1 MSQSNRSFAQ
11 SYPSCSTVAELLR
24 LRSSTQPTQDAFT
37 FLLDGE
43 TEQSTLTY
51 QELDQLARRVAAR
64 LQALGLTGE
73 RALLLYPAGLDFL
86 IAFFGCLYAGVVA
99 VTAYPP
105 RNQRNTP
112 RIKAIAIDAQAA
124 IALTTTETLSTVQSL
139 ITEKS
144 DLESSLQWLTT
155 DNLAQGIE
163 DTWQKPNI
171 NINTLAFL
179 QYTSGST
186 GTPKGVMISHGNL
199 LHNAQTTCQFM
210 EHSAESKFVTWL
222 PMYHDMGLIGGILQ
236 PLYGGFPCI
245 IMPPTSFLQR
255 PYRWLQTISK
265 YQGTTSGG
273 PNFAYELCTQ
283 KITPEQKA
291 TLDLSSWSVA
301 FNGAEPIRYDTLE
314 RFAEAFAEC
323 GFRREAFYPCYG
335 MAETTLMVSGVDKA
349 TSPRVKAIQKSALES
364 NRVVASSLTD
374 GNLYHF
380 VSCGRVIPEQKVVI
394 TNPETLKTCQPDEI
408 GEIWVSGLSVGQG
421 YWNRSQETEETFRAY
436 LSDTKEGP
444 FLRTG
449 DLGFLQ
455 DGELFITGRAK
466 DLIIIRGRNL
476 YPQDIELTTERS
488 HPSLRAGASAAF
500 TVEVDNEEKLVIV
513 QELEFRAKP
522 NLEEVV
528 NAIRQAVTEE
538 HEVQVYAVVLIKPGT
553 IPKTSSGKIQR
564 RTTRVNFLANE
575 LAVIE
580 NSILNN
586 NLNLSSEL
594 DHQNELHREALLA
607 AKSENHQQLLEDYL
621 HQVVARILKV
631 NPSQFNS
638 QQALNTLGLDSIMAV
653 ELQNCIETNFGVQIP
668 AVNFLD
674 GISITQLAMQV
685 SEQLKEE
692 KAIALPSIS
701 RVDTN
706 IGEYPL
712 SFAQQRL
719 WFFDQ
724 LEPGSPFYNI
734 AIAARLTG
742 AVNLAVLEQSLN
754 AIIQRH
760 AVLRTTFTN
769 RKGKALQVIAPSL
782 SISIPVIDLERL
794 EETEKTAALE
804 RLMRLEARQAF
815 DLTSGSLLR
824 CNLARLH
831 PTEHI
836 MLLTIHHIA
845 ADGWSMGVF
854 LQELAA
860 FYEAFS
866 TGKPLALADLPIQY
880 TDFAVWQRDWLQG
893 DVLNTQLMYWQQQ
906 LSKPLPVV
914 DLPTDYLRPPVQSFI
929 GKKREFA
936 LSKSLTEDLKA
947 LSRREGVTLFMTLLA
962 AFNLLLYR
970 YSGQEDIL
978 VGSPVANRNYKD
990 LQPLI
995 GCFVNTLPLR
1005 TNLSENPTFTQL
1017 LKRIKKVTLGAYSHQ
1032 DLPFDQL
1039 VETIQPERDLSRHP
1053 LFQVWFALHNTPL
1066 PALQVADITLTRLTI
1081 DVGTVQL
1088 DLSLDMEETP
1098 EGLLGW
1104 IEYSTDLFNSDT
1116 INRMIGHLTTLL
1128 EGIVQNPEQ
1137 TLINLPI
1144 LTPAEQQQLLINWNN
1159 THSNNWQKQCLHE
1172 LFEEQVV
1179 KTPDTFAVVFEQQK
1193 ITYQQ
1198 LNQRA
1203 NQLAH
1208 HLRKLGVK
1216 PEVLV
1221 GICLERSLE
1230 MVVGILAILKAGGA
1244 YVPLDPTYPQER
1256 LEFMLNDTQVGVLL
1270 TQEKLHQE
1278 LYLHSKATV
1287 VYLGQV
1293 ETQENKLN
1301 LVNEALP
1308 SNLAYVLYTSGSTGQ
1323 SKGVCCHHS
1332 GVVNLLADF
1341 ENRHQIQVGDACS
1354 LWTSL
1359 NFDVSVYE
1367 IFSALLAGGTL
1378 HIVSEVMRSD
1388 GSKFVEWLDVHQ
1400 IKSAYV
1406 PPFHIKALSDWL
1418 EVKPTKL
1425 ALQRLLV
1432 GVEPI
1437 PEKLLISIQQQIPGL
1452 QIINGYGPTEAT
1464 ICTTLYSVDSENSAD
1479 RKTPIGRPVRNT
1491 EIYLL
1496 GENLQPVP
1504 VGIPGEIYIAGVGL
1518 ARGYFNRPDLTAE
1531 RFIPNPF
1538 SHQPGDYLYK
1548 TGDRA
1553 KYLPDGNLEILGRLD
1568 SQIKFRGFR
1577 VELGEIE
1584 SVLRQHPLVQESV
1597 VLLREDI
1604 PGDQRLVAYLV
1615 QNQNTPHLNTQIST
1629 TAEVE
1634 YLSQIQTVYDQ
1645 FYSWEFSSSDPS
1657 INLRVWKSSYT
1668 EQPLP
1673 ESEIL
1678 ESVNCTVNRILA
1690 LQPQQVL
1697 EIGCGTGLILS
1708 RIAPH
1713 CDHYS
1718 GMDISEVALQYLE
1731 QQLDE
1736 NQPELLYKVKL
1747 IQGMAHD
1754 LTSITPK
1761 EIDTVILNEIV
1772 QNFPSI
1778 DYLVNVLE
1786 KVVDLV
1792 KSGGRIFIGGVRSL
1806 PLLKA
1811 FHASVQ
1817 LHRAPD
1823 YLTVDKFKQRV
1834 QEHLSADNELVIDP
1848 ALFTAIRQHIPQIS
1862 HVQIQLKGGRYDN
1875 ELTKFKYDVILY
1887 IDSPVEAIQD
1897 IPSID
1902 WQQEQLSVSAIRQLL
1917 LDKEPQYLRLQRVS
1931 NPRLLREIQILQWM
1945 VEGKLSQTVANLR
1958 HTLQNSPNL
1967 GLEAED
1973 LWKLSQEIPYFVE
1986 IIWSGSGEDGYYDV
2000 MFRRQTQTRNN
2011 DTITIFSALQAK
2023 ESIRPWQEYGNQRS
2037 QQTDPQKLLP
2047 QLRGFLKEKL
2057 PAYMLPSSYVV
2068 LDTLP
2073 LLPNGKVDKRCLRRA
2088 TPTLPQPENSRVDLG
2103 IAYVPPQTQVEQRIA
2118 AVWREILQVEK
2129 IGIHDNFFDLGGNSL
2144 LIVQLHNE
2152 LRETF
2157 GRELSVVELFQ
2168 YPTINKLSEHI
2179 NQQKTGEAAF
2189 DLIHNRTQK
2198 QKQALN
2204 RQKHLMKRKD
2214 NHNN

>member
-1 MSQSNRSFAQ
+1 MSKYNRSSVQ
-11 SYPSCSTVAELLR
+11 DQPSCSNVVELLR
-24 LRSSTQPTQDAFT
+24 LRSATQPNRDAFT

-43 TEQSTLTY
+43 TEQATLTY
-51 QELDQLARRVAAR
+51 QELDRLARRVAAR
-64 LQALGLTGE
+64 LQTLGLTGE

-112 RIKAIAIDAQAA
+112 RIKAIATDAQAA
-124 IALTTTETLSTVQSL
+124 IALTTTEIFSIVQSL
-139 ITEKS
+139 MTAKTDS
-144 DLESSLQWLTT
+144 KSLQWLTT
-155 DNLAQGIE
+155 DNLMEGLE
-163 DTWQKPNI
+163 DNWQKPHI
-171 NINTLAFL
+171 DRDTLSFL

-210 EHSAESKFVTWL
+210 EHSADSKFVTWL

-245 IMPPTSFLQR
+245 IMPPAAFLQR
-255 PYRWLQTISK
+255 PYRWLQAISQ

-273 PNFAYELCTQ
+273 PNFAYDLCVQ

-323 GFRREAFYPCYG
+323 GFRKEAFYPCYG

-349 TSPRVKAIQKSALES
+349 TAPLVKTIEKSALEC
-364 NRVVASSLTD
+364 NRIVELAVADENAS
-374 GNLYHF
+374 HF
-380 VSCGRVIPEQKVVI
+380 VSCGRVIPQQKVVI
-394 TNPETLKTCQPDEI
+394 TNPETLKACQSDEI

-421 YWNRSQETEETFRAY
+421 YWHREQETAETFRAY
-436 LSDTKEGP
+436 LSDTGEGP

-476 YPQDIELTTERS
+476 YPQDIELTSERS

-500 TVEVDNEEKLVIV
+500 TVEVENEEKLVIV

-522 NLEEVV
+522 NLAEVV

-538 HEVQVYAVVLIKPGT
+538 HEVQVYTVVLIKPGS

-564 RTTRVNFLANE
+564 RATRVQFLAGE

-580 NSILNN
+580 SSILTDK
-586 NLNLSSEL
+586 LSINSGL
-594 DHQNELHREALLA
+594 DHHDDLRREVLLT
-607 AKSENHQQLLEDYL
+607 AKSENHQQLLEAYL
-621 HQVVARILKV
+621 HQVLAQILKV
-631 NPSQFNS
+631 KPSQFNS
-638 QQALNTLGLDSIMAV
+638 QQALNTLGLDSIMAID
-653 ELQNCIETNFGVQIP
+653 LQNCIETNFGVQIP

-674 GISITQLAMQV
+674 GISIAQLAMQV

-692 KAIALPSIS
+692 TAIALPTIS
-701 RVDTN
+701 RVDTD
-706 IGEYPL
+706 IREYPL

-724 LEPGSPFYNI
+724 LEPGSPFYNM
-734 AIAARLTG
+734 AIAAKLTG
-742 AVNLAVLEQSLN
+742 SVNLAVLEQSLN

-760 AVLRTTFTN
+760 AVLRTSFTN
-769 RKGKALQVIAPSL
+769 RKGKALQVIAPNL
-782 SISIPVIDLERL
+782 TVSIPIIDLERL
-794 EETEKTAALE
+794 EATEQTAALD
-804 RLMRLEARQAF
+804 RLIHLEARQAF

-824 CNLARLH
+824 CTLVRLH

-836 MLLTIHHIA
+836 ILLTIHHIA

-866 TGKPLALADLPIQY
+866 TGKPPAIAELPIQY
-880 TDFAVWQRDWLQG
+880 TDFAVWQHNWLQG
-893 DVLNTQLMYWQQQ
+893 DVLNSQLRYWEQQ
-906 LSKPLPVV
+906 LSKPLPVL
-914 DLPTDYLRPPVQSFI
+914 DLPTDYPRPPIQSFI
-929 GKKREFA
+929 GNKREFA
-936 LSKSLTEDLKA
+936 LSKSLTAALKT
-947 LSRREGVTLFMTLLA
+947 LSRQEGTTLFMTLLA
-962 AFNLLLYR
+962 AFKLLLYR
-970 YSGQEDIL
+970 YSGQSDIL
-978 VGSPVANRNYKD
+978 VGSPVANRNHKD

-995 GCFVNTLPLR
+995 GCFVNTLALR
-1005 TNLSENPTFTQL
+1005 TNLSGNPTFTQL
-1017 LKRIKKVTLGAYSHQ
+1017 LKRIREVTLGAYAHQ

-1039 VETIQPERDLSRHP
+1039 VEAIQPERDLSRHP

-1066 PALQVADITLTRLTI
+1066 PALQVADITLTRLTV

-1088 DLSLDMEETP
+1088 DLSFDMEETP
-1098 EGLLGW
+1098 EGLIGW
-1104 IEYSTDLFNSDT
+1104 IEYSTDLFNADT
-1116 INRMIGHLTTLL
+1116 INRMIGHFTTLL
-1128 EGIVQNPEQ
+1128 ESIVQNPEQ
-1137 TLINLPI
+1137 NIANLPI
-1144 LTPAEQQQLLINWNN
+1144 LTRAEQQELLINWNN
-1159 THSNNWQKQCLHE
+1159 THSNNWQNKCLHE
-1172 LFEEQVV
+1172 LFEEQVA
-1179 KTPDTFAVVFEQQK
+1179 KTQDTFAVVFEQEK
-1193 ITYQQ
+1193 ITYHQ

-1221 GICLERSLE
+1221 GICVERSLE
-1230 MVVGILAILKAGGA
+1230 MIVGILAILKAGGA
-1244 YVPLDPTYPQER
+1244 YLPLDPTYPQER
-1256 LEFMLNDTQVGVLL
+1256 LEFMLHDTQVAVLL
-1270 TQEKLHQE
+1270 TQEKLYQE
-1278 LYLHSKATV
+1278 LGLHSKATV
-1287 VYLGQV
+1287 VYLDTWQV
-1293 ETQENKLN
+1293 NTQENQLN
-1301 LVNEALP
+1301 LVNQALP

-1341 ENRHQIQVGDACS
+1341 TNRQQIQAGDACS

-1378 HIVSEVMRSD
+1378 HIVPEVIRSD
-1388 GSKFVEWLDVHQ
+1388 GSNFANWLEVNQ

-1406 PPFHIKALSDWL
+1406 PPFHLQALSDWL
-1418 EVKPTKL
+1418 SGKSEKL

-1437 PEKLLISIQQQIPGL
+1437 LENLLISIQKQIPGL
-1452 QIINGYGPTEAT
+1452 QILNGYGPTEAT
-1464 ICTTLYSVDSENSAD
+1464 ICTTLYDVNPENATD
-1479 RKTPIGRPVRNT
+1479 RKTPIGRPVQNT
-1491 EIYLL
+1491 KIYLL
-1496 GENLQPVP
+1496 DENLQPVP
-1504 VGIPGEIYIAGVGL
+1504 VGIPGEIYIAGIGL
-1518 ARGYFNRPDLTAE
+1518 ARGYLNRPDLTAE

-1538 SHQPGDYLYK
+1538 SHQAREYLYK

-1584 SVLRQHPLVQESV
+1584 SVLRQNPLVQDAV

-1604 PGDQRLVAYLV
+1604 PSEQRLVAYLV
-1615 QNQNTPHLNTQIST
+1615 TNKNNPHLDTEIST

-1645 FYSWEFSSSDPS
+1645 FYSWEFSPSDPS

-1678 ESVNCTVNRILA
+1678 ESVDCTVKRILA
-1690 LQPQQVL
+1690 LKPQQVL

-1708 RIAPH
+1708 RVAPH
-1713 CDHYS
+1713 CKHYL

-1731 QQLDE
+1731 QQLDK
-1736 NQPELLYKVKL
+1736 NQPELLSKVKL
-1747 IQGMAHD
+1747 IQGMAHE
-1754 LTSITPK
+1754 LTNIAPQ
-1761 EIDTVILNEIV
+1761 EIDTVILNEII

-1778 DYLVNVLE
+1778 DYLVDVLE
-1786 KVVDLV
+1786 KVVNLV
-1792 KSGGRIFIGGVRSL
+1792 KSGGQIFIGGVRSL
-1806 PLLKA
+1806 PLLEA
-1811 FHASVQ
+1811 FHTSVQ
-1817 LHRAPD
+1817 VHRAPES
-1823 YLTVDKFKQRV
+1823 LTVDKFKQRV
-1834 QEHLSADNELVIDP
+1834 QEYLAADNELVIDP
-1848 ALFTAIRQHIPQIS
+1848 ALFTAIKQHIPQIS
-1862 HVQIQLKGGRYDN
+1862 HVQIQLKGGRYNN

-1887 IDSPVEAIQD
+1887 VDTPVETIQN
-1897 IPSID
+1897 IPSLD
-1902 WQQEQLSVSAIRQLL
+1902 WQQEQLSIAAIRQLL
-1917 LDKEPQYLRLQRVS
+1917 LDKEPEYFRIERVS
-1931 NPRLLREIQILQWM
+1931 NPRLFKEIQILRCM
-1945 VEGKLSQTVANLR
+1945 VAAEPSQTIANLQK
-1958 HTLQNSPNL
+1958 TLLDSSNQ
-1967 GLEAED
+1967 GLEPED
-1973 LWKLSQEIPYFVE
+1973 LWQLSQEIPYTVE
-1986 IIWSGSGEDGYYDV
+1986 IIWSGSGENGCYDV
-2000 MFRRQTQTRNN
+2000 IFKQQPQTIA
-2011 DTITIFSALQAK
+2011 DYKITAFLGLQVI
-2023 ESIRPWQEYGNQRS
+2023 ENIRPWQEYGNLRS
-2037 QQTDPQKLLP
+2037 QPTDPQKLVP

-2068 LDTLP
+2068 LDKLP
-2073 LLPNGKVDKRCLRRA
+2073 LLPNGKIDKRS
-2088 TPTLPQPENSRVDLG
+2088 LPQPENSRIDLG
-2103 IAYVPPQTQVEQRIA
+2103 IAYVPPQTQVEEKIA
-2118 AVWREILQVEK
+2118 AIWREILQVDK

-2168 YPTINKLSEHI
+2168 YPTISKLSEHFH
-2179 NQQKTGEAAF
+2179 QQSTGEAAF
-2189 DLIHNRTQK
+2189 NLIQNRAQK

-2204 RQKHLMKRKD
+2204 RQKNLMQRKD
-2214 NHNN
+2214 KNN

>member
-1 MSQSNRSFAQ
+1 MIKSNCSSVKSQ
-11 SYPSCSTVAELLR
+11 PSCSTVVELLR
-24 LRSSTQPTQDAFT
+24 LRSSSQPNRDAFT

-43 TEQSTLTY
+43 TEQTTLTY
-51 QELDQLARRVAAR
+51 QELDRLARRVATR
-64 LQALGLTGE
+64 LQELGLTGE

-86 IAFFGCLYAGVVA
+86 IAFFGCLYAKVVA

-112 RIKAIAIDAQAA
+112 RIKAIATDAEAA
-124 IALTTTETLSTVQSL
+124 IALTTTEIFSTVQSL
-139 ITEKS
+139 MTEKT
-144 DLESSLQWLTT
+144 DTTSLQWLTT
-155 DNLAQGIE
+155 DNLTQGIE
-163 DTWQKPNI
+163 DNWQPPQI
-171 NINTLAFL
+171 DRDSLAFL

-186 GTPKGVMISHGNL
+186 GTPKGVMITHGNL
-199 LHNAQTTCQFM
+199 LHNALTTCQFM
-210 EHSAESKFVTWL
+210 EHSADSKFVTWL

-245 IMPPTSFLQR
+245 VMPPAAFLQR
-255 PYRWLQTISK
+255 PYRWLQTISQ

-273 PNFAYELCTQ
+273 PNFAYDLCVQ

-314 RFAEAFAEC
+314 RFAAAFAEC
-323 GFRREAFYPCYG
+323 GFRKEAFYPCYG

-349 TSPRVKAIQKSALES
+349 TSPLVKAIDKSALAS
-364 NRVVASSLTD
+364 NRVIELAVAD
-374 GNLYHF
+374 ENIYHF
-380 VSCGRVIPEQKVVI
+380 VSCGRVIPQQQVVI
-394 TNPETLKTCQPDEI
+394 ANPETLKACQPDEI

-421 YWNRSQETEETFRAY
+421 YWHREQETEETFGAY
-436 LSDTKEGP
+436 LSDTGAGP

-476 YPQDIELTTERS
+476 YPQDIELSCESS
-488 HPSLRAGASAAF
+488 HQSLRAGASAAF

-522 NLEEVV
+522 NVEEVIS
-528 NAIRQAVTEE
+528 AIRQAVTQE
-538 HEVQVYAVVLIKPGT
+538 HEVQVYAVVLIKPGS

-564 RTTRVNFLANE
+564 RATRAQFLASE
-575 LAVIE
+575 LAVVAS
-580 NSILNN
+580 SIFDDVSNDFDLD
-586 NLNLSSEL
+586 NLC
-594 DHQNELHREALLA
+594 RETLLA
-607 AKSENHQQLLEDYL
+607 ATENRQQLLEDYL
-621 HQVVARILKV
+621 HRVVAQILKV
-631 NPSQFNS
+631 APSQFNS
-638 QQALNTLGLDSIMAV
+638 QQALNTLGLDSIMAID
-653 ELQNCIETNFGVQIP
+653 LQNWIENKFGVQIP

-674 GISITQLAMQV
+674 GISIAQLATQAIA
-685 SEQLKEE
+685 QIKEK
-692 KAIALPSIS
+692 KAIAQAISPVATSI
-701 RVDTN
+701 N
-706 IGEYPL
+706 EYPL

-724 LEPGSPFYNI
+724 LEPGNPFYNM

-742 AVNLAVLEQSLN
+742 SANIAVLEESLN

-782 SISIPVIDLERL
+782 TVKIPIIDLEKL
-794 EETEKTAALE
+794 EAPEQTADLE
-804 RLMRLEARQAF
+804 RSMRLEARQPI
-815 DLTSGSLLR
+815 DLTSGCLLR
-824 CNLARLH
+824 CTLVRLQ

-860 FYEAFS
+860 FYQAFL
-866 TGKPLALADLPIQY
+866 TGKPPALAELPIQY
-880 TDFAVWQRDWLQG
+880 TDFAVWQRNWLQK
-893 DVLNTQLMYWQQQ
+893 DVLDSQLRYWQQQ
-906 LSKPLPVV
+906 LSKPLPVL
-914 DLPTDYLRPPVQSFI
+914 DLPTDYPRPPVQSFV
-929 GKKREFA
+929 GSKREFA
-936 LSKSLTEDLKA
+936 LSKSLTAALKTV
-947 LSRREGVTLFMTLLA
+947 SRQEGVTLFMTLLA
-962 AFNLLLYR
+962 AFKVLLYR
-970 YSGQEDIL
+970 YSGQSDIL
-978 VGSPVANRNYKD
+978 VGSPVANRNHQELK
-990 LQPLI
+990 PLI
-995 GCFVNTLPLR
+995 GCFVNTLALR
-1005 TNLSENPTFTQL
+1005 TNLSENLTFTQL
-1017 LKRIKKVTLGAYSHQ
+1017 LKQIREVTLGAYAHQ

-1039 VETIQPERDLSRHP
+1039 VETVQPERDLSRHP

-1066 PALQVADITLTRLTI
+1066 PALQVADITLTRLTV

-1088 DLSLDMEETP
+1088 DLSFDMEETSQ
-1098 EGLLGW
+1098 GMIGW
-1104 IEYSTDLFNSDT
+1104 VEYSTDLFNADT
-1116 INRMIGHLTTLL
+1116 INRMIGHFTTLL
-1128 EGIVQNPEQ
+1128 ASIVQNPEQ
-1137 TLINLPI
+1137 SLVDLPM
-1144 LTPAEQQQLLINWNN
+1144 LTPAEQQELLIDWNN
-1159 THSNNWQKQCLHE
+1159 TCSNNWQNQCLHE
-1172 LFEEQVV
+1172 LFETQAA
-1179 KTPDTFAVVFEQQK
+1179 KTPDTIAVVFEREK
-1193 ITYQQ
+1193 ITYHQ

-1208 HLRKLGVK
+1208 HLRRQRVK

-1221 GICLERSLE
+1221 GICVERSVE

-1256 LEFMLNDTQVGVLL
+1256 LEFMLQDTQVAVLL
-1270 TQEKLHQE
+1270 TQEQLDRE
-1278 LYLHSKATV
+1278 LCLHSNATV
-1287 VYLGQV
+1287 VYLDSWQV
-1293 ETQENKLN
+1293 DTPENQ
-1301 LVNEALP
+1301 VNPVNQALP
-1308 SNLAYVLYTSGSTGQ
+1308 TNLAYVLYTSGSTGQ
-1323 SKGVCCHHS
+1323 SKGVCCTHW
-1332 GVVNLLADF
+1332 GVGNLLADF
-1341 ENRHQIQVGDACS
+1341 TGRHQIQAGDACS

-1378 HIVSEVMRSD
+1378 HIVPEVIRAD
-1388 GSKFVEWLDVHQ
+1388 VSKFGEWLDVHQ
-1400 IKSAYV
+1400 IESAYV
-1406 PPFHIKALSDWL
+1406 PPFHLKALADWL
-1418 EVKPTKL
+1418 ADKPGKL
-1425 ALQRLLV
+1425 TLQRLLV

-1437 PEKLLISIQQQIPGL
+1437 LQSLLISIQKQIPRL

-1464 ICTTLYSVDSENSAD
+1464 ICTTLYSVHPDSTDA
-1479 RKTPIGRPVRNT
+1479 KTPIGRPVQNT
-1491 EIYLL
+1491 AIYLL
-1496 GENLQPVP
+1496 DRNLQPVP
-1504 VGIPGEIYIAGVGL
+1504 VGVPGEIYIAGVGL
-1518 ARGYFNRPDLTAE
+1518 ARGYLHRPELTAE

-1538 SHQPGDYLYK
+1538 SHQMGEYLYK

-1584 SVLRQHPLVQESV
+1584 SVLRQNPLVQDAV

-1604 PGDQRLVAYLV
+1604 PGDRRLVAYLV
-1615 QNQNTPHLNTQIST
+1615 PNQNNPHLDAQIST

-1673 ESEIL
+1673 ESEII
-1678 ESVNCTVNRILA
+1678 ESVDCTVQRILA

-1708 RIAPH
+1708 RVAPH
-1713 CDHYS
+1713 CQHYR
-1718 GMDISEVALQYLE
+1718 GMDISEVALQYLK
-1731 QQLDE
+1731 QQLDK
-1736 NQPELLYKVKL
+1736 NQTELVSKVKL
-1747 IQGMAHD
+1747 IQGMAHN
-1754 LTSITPK
+1754 LTAIAPQ
-1761 EIDTVILNEIV
+1761 EIDTVILNEII

-1778 DYLVNVLE
+1778 DYLVNVLA
-1786 KVVDLV
+1786 KVVTLV

-1806 PLLKA
+1806 PLLEA

-1817 LHRAPD
+1817 LDRALD
-1823 YLTVDKFKQRV
+1823 SLTADKFKQRV
-1834 QEHLSADNELVIDP
+1834 QEHLYADNELVIDP
-1848 ALFTAIRQHIPQIS
+1848 ALFAAIKQHIPQIS

-1887 IDSPVEAIQD
+1887 IETPVKTIQD
-1897 IPSID
+1897 IPSLD
-1902 WQQEQLSVSAIRQLL
+1902 WQQEQLSVAAIRQLL
-1917 LDKEPQYLRLQRVS
+1917 LERKPECFRIERVS
-1931 NPRLLREIQILQWM
+1931 NPRLLKEIQILQWM
-1945 VEGKLSQTVANLR
+1945 VEAEPSQTIANLR
-1958 HTLQNSPNL
+1958 QIQDAPTL
-1967 GLEAED
+1967 GLEPED
-1973 LWKLSQEIPYFVE
+1973 LWKLSQELPYGVE
-1986 IIWSGSGEDGYYDV
+1986 IIWSTGRNDCYDAI
-2000 MFRRQTQTRNN
+2000 FRRHQIGTSDR
-2011 DTITIFSALQAK
+2011 ITASALQPQAN
-2023 ESIRPWQEYGNQRS
+2023 IRPWQEYSNQRS
-2037 QQTDPQKLLP
+2037 PHTDPQKLVP

-2073 LLPNGKVDKRCLRRA
+2073 LLPNGKVDKRS
-2088 TPTLPQPENSRVDLG
+2088 LPQPENSRLVE
-2103 IAYVPPQTQVEQRIA
+2103 IAYVPPQTQVEQKIVA
-2118 AVWREILQVEK
+2118 IWREILQVDK

-2152 LRETF
+2152 LQESF
-2157 GRELSVVELFQ
+2157 GRDLSVVELFQ
-2168 YPTINKLSEHI
+2168 YPTISKLSERI
-2179 NQQKTGEAAF
+2179 NRQTNGESAF
-2189 DLIHNRTQK
+2189 NSLHNRAQK

-2204 RQKHLMKRKD
+2204 RQKNLLRKRD
-2214 NHNN
+2214 NIN